1 VRNMSQSSGQSLQF
15 TINESVWLRDGEK
28 AEEILSMAL
37 EPDITIEENPQY
49 VTIKGALRLSGEYK
63 PTASDDTD
71 ETVEDYGR
79 PSYRTVDE
87 VTETDVGTVLIEH
100 RFPVDITIPTGR
112 IADID
117 DLLVTVESFDY
128 HQPDKGCIQLE
139 AEITISGLVDDRNAE
154 EPPATES
161 DVDYDPTEVVQ
172 YESYREPEVEEVT
185 EEPQIELN
193 QRSDGAIP
201 HHIFENFFDE
211 DPEEEETDSRYE
223 ETPSGTE
230 GESDAVHPYL
240 PLETETIPV
249 GADASENETTDSDE
263 EAVVHTKRRDEN
275 ALYLTKMLT
284 NSEDQFTKIKV
295 YIVQNGDSLEKLS
308 HRYEVP
314 VTTILR
320 RNRLESDE
328 ISEGQVLYIPVSNK
342 K

>member
-1 VRNMSQSSGQSLQF
+1 MSQSSGQSLQF

-211 DPEEEETDSRYE
+211 DPEEEEPDSRYE
-223 ETPSGTE
+223 ETPSLMKTLRKRKRT
-230 GESDAVHPYL
+230 AVTRKHL
-240 PLETETIPV
+240 PEQKGNLMPSIRISHWKLRRYRLERMPQRMKQQIPM
-249 GADASENETTDSDE
+249 
-263 EAVVHTKRRDEN
+263 RRR
-275 ALYLTKMLT
+275 LST
-284 NSEDQFTKIKV
+284 
-295 YIVQNGDSLEKLS
+295 QNGAMKM
-308 HRYEVP
+308 P
-314 VTTILR
+314 
-320 RNRLESDE
+320 
-328 ISEGQVLYIPVSNK
+328 YI
-342 K
+342 